1 MRVVSLGT
9 LLVLWV
15 APLFTAQAQVVNI
28 ESRRLHSSTLG
39 WSGQGEFGYAY
50 IQNQNAISNLNTRLN
65 FLHHTAKHNWLLLAD
80 VSLIQSNRG
89 DFENAGYQHI
99 RYQYAVNA
107 KLSYEAFTQIQF
119 SKQMRLY
126 PRWILGAGP
135 RYAIVEKDS
144 VQVYAGGSLFIEH
157 EQLRDPELV
166 NSSERLNMYLSVVF
180 HQIPNVV
187 IDLFLMYQPRL
198 IQPSDRRL
206 QSEIRF
212 DFPISNHLQCRFA
225 ATVFND
231 TRPPSGVPQTFS
243 SMRSSIIYSF

>member
-1 MRVVSLGT
+1 MRVVIAGMLFSLFAT
-9 LLVLWV
+9 LV
-15 APLFTAQAQVVNI
+15 FNAQAQVVNI
-28 ESRRLHSSTLG
+28 ESRRLQTNVLG

-65 FLHHTAKHNWLLLAD
+65 FIHHTAKQNWLLLAD
-80 VSLIQSNRG
+80 ISLIQSNKG

-99 RYQYAVNA
+99 RYQYALSS
-107 KLSYEAFTQIQF
+107 KLAIEAFTQVQF
-119 SKQMRLY
+119 NKQMRLY
-126 PRWILGAGP
+126 PRWILGGGP
-135 RYAIVEKDS
+135 RYTLVEKDS
-144 VQVYAGGSLFIEH
+144 VQLYLGGSLFAEH
-157 EQLRDPELV
+157 EALRDPEST
-166 NSSERLNMYLSVVF
+166 NSSERLNCYLSVVF

-198 IQPSDRRL
+198 LKPADRRL

-212 DFPISNHLQCRFA
+212 DFPVSKHLQCRFA

-231 TRPPSGVPQTFS
+231 TKPPAGVPQTFS